1 MPARP
6 NKLKVGL
13 VFDDSLDRPDGVQQY
28 VMRVAEWLR
37 EHGHDVHLLVGETH
51 ERELP
56 NLHSVSRNIT
66 VKFNGNTMSI
76 PRPVSKQMLRRL
88 LDELQLDVIHV
99 QTPYSPFM
107 AGRLISL
114 AGPKVAVVGTFH
126 ILPYSWAVK
135 LANRVL
141 AVLNRRTG
149 RRFDDVMA
157 VSPPAS
163 EFARRYYGYNGPVV
177 PNPFRLDDY
186 TVAPRPKN
194 PAPRIVFLGRLVTRK
209 GVKQLLLAIKYMLE
223 HGLYEGP
230 LSVTIAGRGHL
241 LEELKL
247 LAGTIQGDV
256 TIDFPGFIAEE
267 DKPELIESADVFALP
282 SISGESFGI
291 SLIEGLAAAR
301 GVVLA
306 GDNAGYASILYELP
320 ELLVNPRDTEV
331 FAALLAR
338 WLKDAD
344 GRAAMAK
351 RQKQYVHQFDIAV
364 VGPQIEQ
371 VYREALQSKRLP

>member
-1 MPARP
+1 MAR
-6 NKLKVGL
+6 KLRIGL

-28 VMRVAEWLR
+28 VMRLAEWLR

-56 NLHSVSRNIT
+56 NLHSVSRNIM

-76 PRPVSKQMLRRL
+76 PLPVSRQMLQRL

-114 AGPKVAVVGTFH
+114 AGSETAVVGTFH
-126 ILPYSWAVK
+126 ILPYSFAVK
-135 LANRVL
+135 FANRVL
-141 AVLNRRTG
+141 ALLNHRTDK
-149 RRFDDVMA
+149 RFDDIMA

-163 EFARRYYGYNGPVV
+163 VFARRYYGYNGPVV

-186 TVAPRPKN
+186 TVAPRSKN
-194 PAPRIVFLGRLVTRK
+194 PVPRIVFLGRLVTRK
-209 GVKQLLLAIKYMLE
+209 GVKQLLLAIKYMQE
-223 HGLYEGP
+223 NGLYKGP

-241 LEELKL
+241 LEELKE
-247 LAGTIQGDV
+247 LAATIKGDIA
-256 TIDFPGFIAEE
+256 IDFPGFIAEE

-320 ELLVNPRDTEV
+320 ELLVNPRDTKT
-331 FAALLAR
+331 FAHLLAR
-338 WLKDAD
+338 WLAEPDA
-344 GRAAMAK
+344 RAAMAK
-351 RQKQYVHQFDIAV
+351 RQKQYVHQFDIGV
-364 VGPQIEQ
+364 VGPQVER
-371 VYREALQSKRLP
+371 VYYEALQSKRLP